1 MLISIHS
8 TGYCRTNLTRIFQKI
23 TILLSVS
30 SLYVSSFSFDK
41 YKKRIYLWIFL
52 LTKSPNE
59 LIDTEFVSPIPISSI
74 IWSVPMIS
82 SSIKMAPPP
91 YDTLRITKIDCSHRG
106 IESFAGIES
115 FPNLTYLNCGWNPV
129 KKLELRNHYK
139 LNYLFCP
146 GCELSHL
153 DIMLCHFLTVLNC
166 RFNRLRTLNLDYC
179 YSLRFLSCCNNL
191 LKTLDVTPCSDSIR
205 VNRNDNPGLFEIIH
219 RVQQRSI

>member
-1 MLISIHS
+1 M
-8 TGYCRTNLTRIFQKI
+8 
-23 TILLSVS
+23 
-30 SLYVSSFSFDK
+30 YVSSFSFDK
-41 YKKRIYLWIFL
+41 YKKTNLPMDFPTYKVTERTYRYGVRIPDSNFFDYLVS
-52 LTKSPNE
+52 TYD
-59 LIDTEFVSPIPISSI
+59 LIVDKDGKIS
-74 IWSVPMIS
+74 
-82 SSIKMAPPP
+82 P

-153 DIMLCHFLTVLNC
+153 DVMLCHFLTVLNC

-219 RVQQRSI
+219 WVQQRSI

>member
-1 MLISIHS
+1 MDFPTYKVTERTYRYGVRIPDSNFFDYLVCTYDLIVDKD
-8 TGYCRTNLTRIFQKI
+8 GKI
-23 TILLSVS
+23 S
-30 SLYVSSFSFDK
+30 
-41 YKKRIYLWIFL
+41 
-52 LTKSPNE
+52 
-59 LIDTEFVSPIPISSI
+59 
-74 IWSVPMIS
+74 
-82 SSIKMAPPP
+82 P

-153 DIMLCHFLTVLNC
+153 DVMLCHFLTVLNC

-179 YSLRFLSCCNNL
+179 YSLRFCRVATIY
-191 LKTLDVTPCSDSIR
+191 LKHSMLHLVPTRYGSTVTTIPVFLR
-205 VNRNDNPGLFEIIH
+205 
-219 RVQQRSI
+219 

>member
-1 MLISIHS
+1 MDFPTYKVTERTYRYGVRIPDSNFFDYLVSTYDLVVDKDGKIS
-8 TGYCRTNLTRIFQKI
+8 
-23 TILLSVS
+23 
-30 SLYVSSFSFDK
+30 
-41 YKKRIYLWIFL
+41 
-52 LTKSPNE
+52 
-59 LIDTEFVSPIPISSI
+59 
-74 IWSVPMIS
+74 
-82 SSIKMAPPP
+82 P

-139 LNYLFCP
+139 LNYLFCH

-153 DIMLCHFLTVLNC
+153 DVMLCHFLTVLNC

-179 YSLRFLSCCNNL
+179 YSLRLLSCCNNL

>member
-1 MLISIHS
+1 MLYA
-8 TGYCRTNLTRIFQKI
+8 TMRIGNNCEYFLFQ
-23 TILLSVS
+23 SV
-30 SLYVSSFSFDK
+30 F
-41 YKKRIYLWIFL
+41 
-52 LTKSPNE
+52 
-59 LIDTEFVSPIPISSI
+59 
-74 IWSVPMIS
+74 
-82 SSIKMAPPP
+82 
-91 YDTLRITKIDCSHRG
+91 DCSHRG

-153 DIMLCHFLTVLNC
+153 DVMLCHFLTVLNC

-205 VNRNDNPGLFEIIH
+205 VNCNDNPGLFEIIH
-219 RVQQRSI
+219 WVQQRSI